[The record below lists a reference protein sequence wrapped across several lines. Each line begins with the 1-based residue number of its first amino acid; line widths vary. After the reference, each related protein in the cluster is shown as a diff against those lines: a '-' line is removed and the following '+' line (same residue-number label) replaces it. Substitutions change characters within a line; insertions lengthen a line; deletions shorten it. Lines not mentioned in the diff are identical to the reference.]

1 MRKAAVKIEREGMV
15 MKNTPETRPC
25 RPLCIALALNLF
37 AVPMVGLAQQ
47 DYPNRPIRLVVP
59 SSPGGGTDTTARII
73 SPKSGE
79 LLGQQIIVDNRPGA
93 STIIGMEAVAR
104 SAPDGYMLL
113 IGNSTMTIIPSTH
126 KKLRVDPVKDFA
138 AVSQLV
144 ELPQILVSHPSF
156 PAKNV
161 RELVAIAKRQ
171 PDQIDFA
178 AGAYGGSGHMAM
190 ELFMHMAD
198 IKIHYVPYKSGNAGL
213 ADTLSG
219 QVPLMMGSV
228 LSALPHVRTGRL
240 RAYGVTGPR
249 RSAGTPEIPTLA
261 EGGVP
266 GYKAVQWFGIF
277 APTGTPQQ
285 IVNRIHGVLLQV
297 LQDAEVRKQ
306 LVSGGADPEPSKSPA
321 EFSEFV
327 QAEVRQWA
335 KVVKTAGIKQQ

>member
-1 MRKAAVKIEREGMV
+1 
-15 MKNTPETRPC
+15 MKNMTGTWSC
-25 RPLCIALALNLF
+25 RPVCIALALKLF
-37 AVPMVGLAQQ
+37 VVPMVALAQQ
-47 DYPNRPIRLVVP
+47 DYPNRPVRLIVP

-126 KKLRVDPVKDFA
+126 KKLRVDPIKDFS

-156 PAKNV
+156 PAKSV
-161 RELVAIAKRQ
+161 KELIAIAKRQ
-171 PDQIDFA
+171 PGQVDFA

-240 RAYGVTGPR
+240 HAYGVTGPR
-249 RSAGTPEIPTLA
+249 RSAGTPDIPTLA

-277 APTGTPQQ
+277 APTGTPQL

-306 LVSGGADPEPSKSPA
+306 LINGGADPEPSKSPA
-321 EFSEFV
+321 VFSEFV